1 MSEPKS
7 SSDVFEIDR
16 IRRLV
21 ELMKEHDLSEV
32 DLRESRQRI
41 RICRGPKDAPRVAYS
56 APPSSEPRAPSPAAP
71 ASKPADAANI
81 TVIKSPMVGTFY
93 ARPNPKAEP
102 YVKIGDRVDTTT
114 TVCIIEAM
122 KVFNEIPA
130 EVRGKLVAVL
140 CEDGEAVEFED
151 ENGYA
156 GVTYYA
162 VFASDGEAWLSW
174 VVEGWNA
181 ASLELEGGEV
191 DNSWWIGNGSGEEED
206 GKGLIKGCGCGGSE
220 ASPGTPWLLL
230 ALLAGFRGRRSKP
243 AWYTPSVGGTQ

>member
-7 SSDVFEIDR
+7 SSDVFEIGR

-41 RICRGPKDAPRVAYS
+41 RICRGPKEGPRVAYGPPPPPPPPPAS
-56 APPSSEPRAPSPAAP
+56 AAAASSSGAPAKAAP
-71 ASKPADAANI
+71 AEAANI

-93 ARPNPKAEP
+93 IRPNPKAEP

-140 CEDGEAVEFED
+140 CEDGEAVEFD
-151 ENGYA
+151 KPL
-156 GVTYYA
+156 
-162 VFASDGEAWLSW
+162 FK
-174 VVEGWNA
+174 
-181 ASLELEGGEV
+181 V
-191 DNSWWIGNGSGEEED
+191 DTSG
-206 GKGLIKGCGCGGSE
+206 
-220 ASPGTPWLLL
+220 
-230 ALLAGFRGRRSKP
+230 
-243 AWYTPSVGGTQ
+243 